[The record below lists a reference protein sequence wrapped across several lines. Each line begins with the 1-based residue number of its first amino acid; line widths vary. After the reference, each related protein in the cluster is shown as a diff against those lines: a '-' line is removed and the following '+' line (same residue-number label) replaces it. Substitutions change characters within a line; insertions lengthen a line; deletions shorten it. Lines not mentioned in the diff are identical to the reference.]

1 MPHRGIITHVREI
14 DKDHAAAKEV
24 AVLPEYGNA
33 LVSTLISTAFYHRN
47 GLADKSIPR
56 FGEHKFIWH
65 NDLDKV
71 TDWSVEIRSE
81 TCIVYEIDIP
91 QFVQDAGL
99 IKSFID
105 IVSSHLELYYPDCK
119 VVLGNVLPPCQL
131 TIRVEKK
138 EEV

>member
-1 MPHRGIITHVREI
+1 MPNRGIITHVREI

-24 AVLPEYGNA
+24 AVLPDYCNA

-47 GLADKSIPR
+47 GLTDRSIPR
-56 FGEHKFIWH
+56 FGEHKFVQY
-65 NDLDKV
+65 NDLEKI
-71 TDWSVEIRSE
+71 TCWSVEIRSE
-81 TCIVYEIDIP
+81 TCTVYEINIP

-99 IKSFID
+99 IKSFVD
-105 IVSSHLELYYPDCK
+105 IISSHLELYYPDCK

-138 EEV
+138 EEI